1 MSPAAPEPRAAR
13 RNTVV
18 LCAGRINPKNIPVG
32 LSDDEGL
39 IPVGGRPA
47 IAWCLDSLFAKG
59 AAESGGVDIVVRRA
73 NRRLLAILEHRY
85 PEVRAHAIGE
95 GGSILTS
102 LAAGLAAADETA
114 PTQVVLGDTAVQESA
129 APAPDVLLASGRI
142 KASRPWCLV
151 TRDAAGRLKDVY
163 DKQFDV
169 PIKGKL
175 ALVGHYSFSDTALLR
190 RLVNSAL
197 LKGETELSGV
207 LMAYAAERPLA
218 VRETSDWLDFGH
230 ASGLLQARLSH
241 FSTRE
246 FNAIR
251 VDRVRGVLVKTS
263 RKKQKLLDEVNWYR
277 SLPRELALFAP
288 RVAGL
293 SQTPES
299 VTVELE
305 LYGYQTLAELYLYGQ
320 NNLEDWLGILEALL
334 EVHRLFRSHA
344 APPDRGELTDIY
356 LVKTARRIEAA
367 ARLPHIAALMEPAAL
382 LINGQACR
390 NLPALREDLLAATAA
405 LAGDAPRCVAH
416 GDFCFSNILFDP
428 LHFVFKLI
436 DPRGRFKTQGI
447 YGDPRYDIAKLRHS
461 AVGLYDSFVAG
472 LYSLERL
479 GTAAYALK
487 CPQASFAAALARHFD
502 RLIIRQGYDLAEIR
516 LIEGLLFLTM
526 IPLHSDDP
534 RRQTA
539 FYLTAVRRL
548 NEALGR

>member
-1 MSPAAPEPRAAR
+1 M
-13 RNTVV
+13 V
-18 LCAGRINPKNIPVG
+18 LCAGRLDPKNLPVG

-47 IAWCLDSLFAKG
+47 IAWCLDSLLDKG
-59 AAESGGVDIVVRRA
+59 AAESGGLDIVVRRG
-73 NRRLLAILEHRY
+73 NRRLISILEHRY
-85 PEVRAHAIGE
+85 PDVRRHAVGE

-102 LAAGLAAADETA
+102 LAAGLAAADESR
-114 PTQVVLGDTAVQESA
+114 PTQVVLGDTAVQEPC
-129 APAPDVLLASGRI
+129 APEPDVLLASGRI

-151 TRDAAGRLKDVY
+151 TRDPAGRLKDVF
-163 DKQFDV
+163 DKQPDV
-169 PIKGKL
+169 PLRGKL
-175 ALVGHYSFSDTALLR
+175 ALVGYYTFSDTALLR

-197 LKGETELSGV
+197 LRGERELSGV
-207 LMAYAAERPLA
+207 LAAYSAERPLS
-218 VRETSDWLDFGH
+218 VRETADWLDFGH
-230 ASGLLQARLSH
+230 ASGLLRARLSL

-251 VDRVRGVLVKTS
+251 VDKTRGVLIKTS
-263 RKKQKLLDEVNWYR
+263 RKKQKLMDEVNWYH

-288 RVAGL
+288 RVAGV

-305 LYGYQTLAELYLYGQ
+305 LYGYQTLSEFYLYGQ

-334 EVHRLFRSHA
+334 DVHRLFKGHT
-344 APPDRGELTDIY
+344 APPDRDELTDIY
-356 LVKTARRIEAA
+356 LVKTARRMEAA
-367 ARLPHIAALMEPAAL
+367 ARLPHIAELMAPPAL
-382 LINGQACR
+382 LINGQSCR
-390 NLPALREDLLAATAA
+390 NLPALRKDLLAATAA
-405 LAGDAPRCVAH
+405 LAGEAPRCVVH

-436 DPRGRFKTQGI
+436 DPRGRFKTQTI

-461 AVGLYDSFVAG
+461 VAGQYDSLVAG
-472 LYSLERL
+472 LYALERL
-479 GTAAYALK
+479 GTAAYSLK
-487 CPQASFAAALARHFD
+487 IPQASFAAALARHFD
-502 RLIIRQGYDLAEIR
+502 RLVALQGYDVKEIL

-526 IPLHSDDP
+526 IPLHADDP

-548 NEALGR
+548 DEALDR